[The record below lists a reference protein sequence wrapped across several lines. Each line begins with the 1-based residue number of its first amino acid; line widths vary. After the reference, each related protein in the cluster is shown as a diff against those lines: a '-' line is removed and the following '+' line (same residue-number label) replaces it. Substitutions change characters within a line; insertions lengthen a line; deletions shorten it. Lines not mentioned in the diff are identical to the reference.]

1 MPYSHSQIQIMEPKV
16 EIRRLSDLMPASARK
31 TVQIISKPEQGK
43 VIDVS
48 FPLPWHRERPIYINF
63 DLWRNLSKQQRDLL
77 VLRTAIW
84 LTEVRWF
91 KPNIYQGVVLAG
103 IFGGLL
109 ESAQGDAVGVLA
121 ASGLSAIAMI
131 RIWRSN
137 HSQESEVAADMAA
150 IRLVKRR
157 GYSEAQAAEHLLKAI
172 EIVTKIEKRSGLN
185 LNELIRTQNLR
196 TMAGFSISN

>member
-1 MPYSHSQIQIMEPKV
+1 MPYSHSKIQIMEPKV

-84 LTEVRWF
+84 LTGVQWF
-91 KPNIYQGVVLAG
+91 KPNIYQAVVLAG

-185 LNELIRTQNLR
+185 LIELIRTQNLR